1 MAGSSLERRL
11 LTLLLA
17 GGLAWAVGCRTT
29 AEKADEATQPAT
41 DQGAT
46 PDAGV
51 VMPGTGGAGMEE
63 PLHGEPERQPPTGAE
78 EGTGGAGA
86 ATPEPVDE
94 PGGTGEPPDT
104 PVNPDERAR

>member
-1 MAGSSLERRL
+1 MARNPWERRL
-11 LTLLLA
+11 LTLVLA
-17 GGLAWAVGCRTT
+17 GGLAWAAGCRTT

-51 VMPGTGGAGMEE
+51 VTPGTGGAGEQG
-63 PLHGEPERQPPTGAE
+63 PLYGEPERQPPTGEE
-78 EGTGGAGA
+78 EGTGGAGNA
-86 ATPEPVDE
+86 PTEPIDE